1 MAGIRRLQRTVSG
14 EARMDTRL
22 KLADIRSE
30 WDRIRPVIERLIQK
44 GNGAFRAE
52 DVYAAVVTG
61 SAHLYT
67 GETGFIVVQPDK
79 DKITG
84 EAALLIWIA
93 CASGTGNITRFQPA
107 IDQLAIENGY
117 HKLVMSS
124 PRKGWERVEGWRK
137 VTTLFERD
145 LP

>member
-1 MAGIRRLQRTVSG
+1 
-14 EARMDTRL
+14 MDADL
-22 KLADIRSE
+22 KLADIRTE
-30 WDRIRPVIERLIQK
+30 WDRIRPAIERLIQK
-44 GNGAFRAE
+44 GGAAFRAE

-67 GETGFIVVQPDK
+67 GATGFVVVQPDK

-84 EAALLIWIA
+84 EATLLVWIA
-93 CASGTGNITRFQPA
+93 WASGSGNVARFQPA
-107 IDQLAIENGY
+107 IDRLAIENGY

-124 PRKGWERVEGWRK
+124 PRKGWERVKGWRK

>member
-1 MAGIRRLQRTVSG
+1 
-14 EARMDTRL
+14 MDADL
-22 KLADIRSE
+22 KLADIRTE
-30 WDRIRPVIERLIQK
+30 WDRIRPAIERLIQK
-44 GNGAFRAE
+44 GGAAFRAE

-67 GETGFIVVQPDK
+67 GATGFVVVQPDK

-84 EAALLIWIA
+84 
-93 CASGTGNITRFQPA
+93 SGNVARFQPA
-107 IDQLAIENGY
+107 IDRLAIENGY

-124 PRKGWERVEGWRK
+124 PRKGWERVKGWRK